1 MGLAAYIISCFLVGL
16 ECRDPHRTWSSDRL
30 ASASTAATAQRGSP
44 PDLLLA
50 PGQRKWLESITKQ
63 PVGGQVIE
71 QFFGALDGK
80 VDLRSPWKHPAPH
93 ERGAG

>member
-1 MGLAAYIISCFLVGL
+1 MLETVLQAKHGRDRAARQS
-16 ECRDPHRTWSSDRL
+16 
-30 ASASTAATAQRGSP
+30 

-50 PGQRKWLESITKQ
+50 PGQRKWLESIIKQ